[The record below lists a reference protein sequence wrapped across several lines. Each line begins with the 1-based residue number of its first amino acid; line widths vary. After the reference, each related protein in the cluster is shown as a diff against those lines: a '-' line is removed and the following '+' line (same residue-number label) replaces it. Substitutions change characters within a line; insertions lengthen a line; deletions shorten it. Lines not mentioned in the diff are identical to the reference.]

1 MDWITNRKG
10 AAFNIDI
17 STKCP
22 LQCSKC
28 MRKRYKPPLSGQD
41 CTIEEFDKI
50 TDFFWFISFCGQVSD
65 PTAHPNFIDFLKMA
79 FDKDVRTS
87 VHTAATHRPTDWYR
101 KAFQSNLDAHWIFGL
116 DGLPK
121 DSHQYRINQ
130 DGEKLWEVMKMSS
143 KMGMNVDWQWIIFKY
158 NWKDLKIG
166 LSMSHDH
173 DIKLVPVTSN
183 RWFKNDP
190 MKPPQEVIEC
200 DNIEDIFSLIE
211 DQNDKKTST

>member
-22 LQCSKC
+22 LQCPKC
-28 MRKRYKPPLSGQD
+28 MRTGYKPPLSGQD
-41 CTIEEFDKI
+41 CTIEEFYKI
-50 TDFFWFISFCGQVSD
+50 TDFFSFVSFCGQISD
-65 PTAHPNFIDFLKMA
+65 PTAHPNFIDFLKMT

-87 VHTAATHRPTDWYR
+87 VHTAATHRPIDWY
-101 KAFQSNLDAHWIFGL
+101 KKVFQSNPNAHWIFGL

-130 DGEKLWEVMKMSS
+130 DGEKLWEVMKMGS
-143 KMGMNVDWQWIIFKY
+143 KMGINVTWQWIIFKY

-166 LSMSHDH
+166 LSMSHDYG
-173 DIKLVPVTSN
+173 INLLPVTSH
-183 RWFKNDP
+183 RWVKNDQL
-190 MKPPQEVIEC
+190 KPPQEVIEC

-211 DQNDKKTST
+211 DQNDKKIST

>member
-22 LQCSKC
+22 LQCPKC
-28 MRKRYKPPLSGQD
+28 MRTGYKPPLSVQD

-50 TDFFWFISFCGQVSD
+50 TDFFSFVSFCGQISD
-65 PTAHPNFIDFLKMA
+65 PTAHPNFIDFLKMT

-87 VHTAATHRPTDWYR
+87 VHTAATHRPIDWY
-101 KAFQSNLDAHWIFGL
+101 KKVFQSNPNAHWQFGL

-130 DGEKLWEVMKMSS
+130 DGEKLWEVMKMGS
-143 KMGMNVDWQWIIFKY
+143 KMGINVTWQWIIFKY

-166 LSMSHDH
+166 LSMSHDYG
-173 DIKLVPVTSN
+173 INLLPVTSH
-183 RWFKNDP
+183 RWVKNDQL
-190 MKPPQEVIEC
+190 KPPQEVIEC

-211 DQNDKKTST
+211 DQNDKKIST